1 MSAAGWGSLWQAYK
15 QIRDIRRKE
24 RQFAKLRAVPM
35 NYPILK
41 DLINSAQHGIVIHV
55 TMRDNTKLDIR
66 REDAFDKMQ
75 DERDRIVAL
84 PDGTKIRVGDLF

>member
-1 MSAAGWGSLWQAYK
+1 MSAAGWGSFWQAYK

-24 RQFAKLRAVPM
+24 RQFAKLRAVPL

-55 TMRDNTKLDIR
+55 TMSDNTKLDIR
-66 REDAFDKMQ
+66 REDAFDKLQ
-75 DERDRIVAL
+75 DDRARILV
-84 PDGTKIRVGDLF
+84 PSGSSMIRAGDLW